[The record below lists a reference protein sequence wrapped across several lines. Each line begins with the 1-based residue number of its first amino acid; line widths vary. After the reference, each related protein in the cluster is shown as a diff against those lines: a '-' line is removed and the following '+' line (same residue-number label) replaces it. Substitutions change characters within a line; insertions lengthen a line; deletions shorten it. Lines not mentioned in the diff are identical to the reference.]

1 MNNNHIP
8 NNSSYYS
15 KMEINKSTEQ
25 NKPCSTHT
33 KKTGQKDVQGEVDFP
48 LLPKLPPWFCIKLW
62 CALESIFT
70 SVFSFW
76 VKEMLLMRKGSVQI
90 CLMAGKADFSIFS
103 LESWLS
109 IYCFSKGAP
118 ASFHQELAR
127 EPHVNPEM
135 PRLIS
140 QQELLIP
147 LPGI

>member
-48 LLPKLPPWFCIKLW
+48 LLPKLPHNFVLNYDVHQNQYSLP
-62 CALESIFT
+62 
-70 SVFSFW
+70 VFSFW

-118 ASFHQELAR
+118 ASFPQELAR